1 MTQREKVLR
10 ALERGQKLTQ
20 LEALNRGMGLRLSA
34 HIYAL
39 RKAGHDIRAELVQR
53 GEARVAKYWLHKA

>member
-1 MTQREKVLR
+1 MKKIEKVLS

-34 HIYAL
+34 QIHAL
-39 RKAGHDIRAELVQR
+39 RKAGHDIRSELVQK
-53 GEARVAKYWLHKA
+53 GDARVAKYWLHKP